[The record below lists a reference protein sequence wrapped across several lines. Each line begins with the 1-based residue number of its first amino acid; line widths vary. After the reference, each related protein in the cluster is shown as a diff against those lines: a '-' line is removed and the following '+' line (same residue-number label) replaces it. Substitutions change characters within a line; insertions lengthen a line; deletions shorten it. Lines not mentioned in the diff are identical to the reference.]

1 MSDKDEKKPARYSY
15 RKRHSG
21 RATVT
26 VRTAFHSMGFD
37 AVVEWIKAYRELENP
52 ESKIKAL
59 EKAFEY
65 IFPKITAVDNE
76 TANVLDLEE
85 TAKETTAIEEQ
96 PTEKLL
102 ESLENKK

>member
-1 MSDKDEKKPARYSY
+1 
-15 RKRHSG
+15 
-21 RATVT
+21 
-26 VRTAFHSMGFD
+26 MGFD
-37 AVVEWIKAYRELENP
+37 AAVEWVKAYRELENP

-76 TANVLDLEE
+76 TANTLDLEE
-85 TAKETTAIEEQ
+85 VTKGAEAIEEL